1 MSKSYDETLR
11 ENLRAACNRE
21 AETIE
26 AIVEGR
32 VYRDEEDSTDWT
44 TYEDESDA
52 PEDAEPVT
60 VSDWLDDQLDA
71 SFTASLSDPKHPT
84 SARVSLALG
93 GPSIYLDTREGG
105 IVGYWGTD
113 QVFVG
118 VSQDALDEV
127 FFLISEYVEEAC

>member
-1 MSKSYDETLR
+1 MSKSYEETLR
-11 ENLRAACNRE
+11 ENLHAACVRE
-21 AETIE
+21 AKDLE
-26 AIVEGR
+26 AIVDGR
-32 VYRDEEDSTDWT
+32 VWRDDEDSVDWT

-60 VSDWLDDQLDA
+60 VSDWLDDQLDV
-71 SFTASLSDPKHPT
+71 SFTASLSDPAHPT
-84 SARVSLALG
+84 SVRVSLALG

-113 QVFVG
+113 QVFAS

-127 FFLISEYVEEAC
+127 FYLISEYIEEVR

>member
-1 MSKSYDETLR
+1 MSTYEETLH
-11 ENLRAACNRE
+11 ENLRAACVRE

-44 TYEDESDA
+44 TYEDASDA

-60 VSDWLDDQLDA
+60 VWDWLDDQLEA
-71 SFTASLSDPKHPT
+71 KFTASVSSPRSPLSV
-84 SARVSLALG
+84 SVSLALG

-105 IVGYWGTD
+105 VVGYWGLD
-113 QVFVG
+113 RAFAG
-118 VSQDALDEV
+118 VSQSALDEV
-127 FFLISEYVEEAC
+127 FEVVSQYVEEVA

>member
-11 ENLRAACNRE
+11 ENLRSACRRE
-21 AETIE
+21 AEEIE
-26 AIVEGR
+26 AIVAGR
-32 VYRDEEDSTDWT
+32 VFRDEEDATDWT

-52 PEDAEPVT
+52 PEYADPVT
-60 VSDWLDDQLDA
+60 VSDWLDDQLEV
-71 SFTASLSDPKHPT
+71 SFTASLSDPKSPT
-84 SARVSLALG
+84 SVRVSLALG

-113 QVFVG
+113 QVFAS

-127 FFLISEYVEEAC
+127 FYLISEYVGEVC

>member
-11 ENLRAACNRE
+11 ENLLSACKRE
-21 AETIE
+21 AEEIE
-26 AIVEGR
+26 AIVAGR
-32 VYRDEEDSTDWT
+32 VFRDEEDATDWT
-44 TYEDESDA
+44 TYDDASDA

-60 VSDWLDDQLDA
+60 VSDWLDDQLDV
-71 SFTASLSDPKHPT
+71 SFTASLSDPAHPT
-84 SARVSLALG
+84 SVRVSLALG

-113 QVFVG
+113 QVFAS

-127 FFLISEYVEEAC
+127 FYLISEYIEEVR

>member
-1 MSKSYDETLR
+1 MGKTTNEILR
-11 ENLRAACNRE
+11 DQCVSE

-44 TYEDESDA
+44 FYEDANDA

-60 VSDWLDDQLDA
+60 VWDWLDDQLEA
-71 SFTASLSDPKHPT
+71 QFTASVSSPRAPLSV
-84 SARVSLALG
+84 RVSLALG

-105 IVGYWGTD
+105 CVGYWGLD
-113 QVFVG
+113 RAFAS
-118 VSQDALDEV
+118 VSQAALDEV
-127 FFLISEYVEEAC
+127 FEAVSQCVEEVA